1 MLNIA
6 GHQIRLCNPTFN
18 RLGVRTDADASLP
31 YYSHSIMEAINTCP
45 KWGLIRY
52 KERKYYK
59 ANFRALALEAGSAM
73 HEVFAA
79 LRLWQLKRI
88 QGMEDHFRHH
98 GIRIFG
104 ETRLDACFF
113 NKADLRDEA
122 LSFCFEI
129 LNSGEYY
136 DDPSDSIR
144 TMSNMEET
152 TIRYV
157 DEQMSVMDKNDIW
170 IADPQDPTAPV
181 GIENTLDMV
190 VDETIRFI
198 GTIDGTVF
206 NKTTNKIRNEEN
218 KTASR
223 LDEAWREKF
232 RVNQQPTGYML
243 LATLYLNQLI
253 DSSKIIGIK
262 IKQTRSHEDYR
273 SFVETRN
280 EHHFKKF
287 FHSLFATHDLATRY
301 AGDYLHAPMYTHSCS
316 RYFRPCGFI
325 DLCAAEDEDDELDIY
340 NSMERTPLSPSEQAV
355 IGVLPDEE

>member
-6 GHQIRLCNPTFN
+6 GHQIRLCKPTFD
-18 RLGVRTDADASLP
+18 RRGVRTDVDASLP

-79 LRLWQLKRI
+79 LRLWQLKRL
-88 QGMEDHFRHH
+88 QGMEEHFRFH
-98 GIRIFG
+98 GARIFG
-104 ETRLDACFF
+104 ETRLNACFF
-113 NKADLRDEA
+113 NKPNPRDEA

-136 DDPSDSIR
+136 DDPGDQIR

-157 DEQMSVMDKNDIW
+157 DEQMSVMDKNSIW
-170 IADPQDPTAPV
+170 VADPDDPTAPV
-181 GIENTLDMV
+181 GIEIALDMV
-190 VDETIRFI
+190 IDETIRFI
-198 GTIDGTVF
+198 GTIDGVVNNLTSKSV
-206 NKTTNKIRNEEN
+206 RNEEN

-232 RVNQQPTGYML
+232 RVNFQPTGYML
-243 LATLYLNQLI
+243 LATLYLNELVT
-253 DSSKIIGIK
+253 SSKVIGIK
-262 IKQTRSHEDYR
+262 LKQTRSHEDYR
-273 SFVETRN
+273 SFIEHRN
-280 EHHFKKF
+280 EYQFTKF
-287 FHSLFATHDLATRY
+287 FNSLYFTHAI
-301 AGDYLHAPMYTHSCS
+301 AEQFKNNAINAPMFTHSCS

-325 DLCAAEDEDDELDIY
+325 DLCSAESEEDHLAIY
-340 NSMERTPLSPSEQAV
+340 NAMERTPLSPSEQAI
-355 IGVLPDEE
+355 IGVLPDE